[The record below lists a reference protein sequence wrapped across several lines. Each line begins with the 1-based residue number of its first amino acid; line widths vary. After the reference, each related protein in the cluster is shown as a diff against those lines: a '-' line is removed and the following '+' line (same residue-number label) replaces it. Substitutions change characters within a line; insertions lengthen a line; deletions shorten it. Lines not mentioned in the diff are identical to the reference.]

1 MYIYKLDFPTGE
13 FYIGKTATS
22 LDTRFRKH
30 CTRLESNSHHSK
42 KMQRVYNKYKQLPS
56 ITVLE
61 EVVQCSEINN
71 RERFWIKELDAV
83 NSGLNSTEGG
93 EGPGIG
99 EYNHQAKYSLDDYLA
114 IVVFLADTD
123 MSLIDIANE
132 LDVTIKTVQHIS
144 CGESHQYLKEML
156 PREYEIMISKKGTR
170 KLPTRS
176 YEYPDLLSP
185 DGKIYK
191 VTNMLQFS
199 KEHGLDSSTL
209 SKLFRGK
216 AKSTKGWKVALNV

>member
-1 MYIYKLDFPTGE
+1 
-13 FYIGKTATS
+13 
-22 LDTRFRKH
+22 
-30 CTRLESNSHHSK
+30 
-42 KMQRVYNKYKQLPS
+42 MQRVYNKYKQLPS

-99 EYNHQAKYSLDDYLA
+99 EYNHQAKYYYLA

-123 MSLIDIANE
+123 IA
-132 LDVTIKTVQHIS
+132 DVTIKTVQHIS

-156 PREYEIMISKKGTR
+156 PREYDI
-170 KLPTRS
+170 
-176 YEYPDLLSP
+176 
-185 DGKIYK
+185 
-191 VTNMLQFS
+191 
-199 KEHGLDSSTL
+199 
-209 SKLFRGK
+209 
-216 AKSTKGWKVALNV
+216 